1 MCRPPLKTGRVL
13 EKSPIIL
20 ALDTATESCSAAC
33 MMGDHVHQRSAMD
46 PQGHS
51 RLLLPMIEEVLR
63 EAGISKNAL
72 DAVAYDAGPGSFT
85 GIRIGAGVA
94 QGIALALNKPMLAIS
109 SLMILAEGIRD
120 QIKPSDRIVAAIDAR
135 MEQVY
140 WGCLESD
147 ADASGGWR
155 WQEEPRVSDPESL
168 KEHVSDC
175 VGVGSGWD
183 RYGSVFQADADCVWH
198 PGAFPQAGYGAR
210 IASRLLN
217 QGAKGEWREAAPAYI
232 RNDVTN

>member
-1 MCRPPLKTGRVL
+1 M
-13 EKSPIIL
+13 IL
-20 ALDTATESCSAAC
+20 AVDTATESCSAAC
-33 MMGDHVHQRSAMD
+33 LMGDHAYQRSAMD

-51 RLLLPMIEEVLR
+51 RLLLPMIEEVLG
-63 EAGISKNAL
+63 EAGISKNAV

-147 ADASGGWR
+147 ADASGGWH
-155 WQEEPRVSDPESL
+155 WQEKPRVSNPESL
-168 KEHVSDC
+168 RKYVSDC

-183 RYGSVFQADADCVWH
+183 RYASVFQADADCVWH
-198 PGAFPQAGYGAR
+198 AGAFPQAGRGAR
-210 IASRLLN
+210 IAIRLLN
-217 QGAKGEWREAAPAYI
+217 QGAKGEWHEAAPAYI

>member
-1 MCRPPLKTGRVL
+1 MYCPLLKTGWVL

-33 MMGDHVHQRSAMD
+33 VTGGHVHQRSAMD

-51 RLLLPMIEEVLR
+51 RLLLPMIEDVLR
-63 EAGISKNAL
+63 EADISKNAL
-72 DAVAYDAGPGSFT
+72 DALTYDAGPGSFT

-109 SLMILAEGIRD
+109 SLMTLAEGIRD

-140 WGCLESD
+140 WGCLEQD

-155 WQEEPRVSDPESL
+155 WQEEPRGSDPESL
-168 KEHVSDC
+168 RKHVSDC
-175 VGVGSGWD
+175 GGVGSGWD
-183 RYGSVFQADADCVWH
+183 RYASVFQADADCVWP
-198 PGAFPQAGYGAR
+198 PGVFPQAGYGAR

-217 QGAKGEWREAAPAYI
+217 QGAKGGWREAAPAYI
-232 RNDVTN
+232 RNDVTD

>member
-1 MCRPPLKTGRVL
+1 MYCPPLKIGRVL

-20 ALDTATESCSAAC
+20 GLDTATESCSAAC
-33 MMGDHVHQRSAMD
+33 MMGSHVYQRSAMD
-46 PQGHS
+46 SQGHS

-63 EAGISKNAL
+63 EADISKNAL

-109 SLMILAEGIRD
+109 SLMTLAEGIRD

-140 WGCLESD
+140 WGCLERD

-183 RYGSVFQADADCVWH
+183 RYVSVFQADADCVWH

-217 QGAKGEWREAAPAYI
+217 QGAKGEWRQAAPAYI
-232 RNDVTN
+232 RNDVTS

>member
-1 MCRPPLKTGRVL
+1 MYRPPLKANWTL

-20 ALDTATESCSAAC
+20 AVDTATESCSAAC
-33 MMGDHVHQRSAMD
+33 LTDDHVHERSVID

-63 EAGISKNAL
+63 EADISKNAL
-72 DAVAYDAGPGSFT
+72 DAVVYDAGPGSFT

-94 QGIALALNKPMLAIS
+94 QGIALALNKPMLPIS

-140 WGCLESD
+140 WGCLESGG
-147 ADASGGWR
+147 DASGGWH
-155 WQEEPRVSDPESL
+155 WQEAPRVSNPEL
-168 KEHVSDC
+168 LREYVSDC

-183 RYGSVFQADADCVWH
+183 RYASVFQADADCVWH
-198 PGAFPQAGYGAR
+198 AAAFPQAGYGAR

-217 QGAKGEWREAAPAYI
+217 QGVKGEWREAAPAYI

>member
-1 MCRPPLKTGRVL
+1 MYCPPLKTGRVL

-33 MMGDHVHQRSAMD
+33 MMGDHLYQRSAMD

-109 SLMILAEGIRD
+109 SLMTLAEGIRD

-140 WGCLESD
+140 WGCLERD
-147 ADASGGWR
+147 DDASGGWR

-183 RYGSVFQADADCVWH
+183 RYASVYQADADCVWH

>member
-1 MCRPPLKTGRVL
+1 MYRPPLKANWTL

-20 ALDTATESCSAAC
+20 AVDTATESCSAAC
-33 MMGDHVHQRSAMD
+33 LTDDHVHERSVID

-51 RLLLPMIEEVLR
+51 RFLLPMIEEVLR
-63 EAGISKNAL
+63 EADISKNAL
-72 DAVAYDAGPGSFT
+72 DAVVYDAGPGSFT

-94 QGIALALNKPMLAIS
+94 QGIALALNKPMLSIS

-140 WGCLESD
+140 WGCLESG
-147 ADASGGWR
+147 ADASGGWH
-155 WQEEPRVSDPESL
+155 WQEAPRVSNPEL
-168 KEHVSDC
+168 LREYVSDC

-183 RYGSVFQADADCVWH
+183 RYASVFQADADCVWH
-198 PGAFPQAGYGAR
+198 AAAFPQAGYGAR

-217 QGAKGEWREAAPAYI
+217 QGVKGEWREAAPAYI

>member
-1 MCRPPLKTGRVL
+1 M

-109 SLMILAEGIRD
+109 SLMTLAEGIRD

-140 WGCLESD
+140 WGCLERD
-147 ADASGGWR
+147 DGASGGWR

>member
-1 MCRPPLKTGRVL
+1 MKTGRVL

-33 MMGDHVHQRSAMD
+33 MMGDHLYQRSAMD

-63 EAGISKNAL
+63 EADISKNAL

-109 SLMILAEGIRD
+109 SLMTLAEGIRD

-140 WGCLESD
+140 WGCLERD
-147 ADASGGWR
+147 DGASGGWR

>member
-1 MCRPPLKTGRVL
+1 MYRPPLKANWTL

-20 ALDTATESCSAAC
+20 AVDTATESCSAAC
-33 MMGDHVHQRSAMD
+33 LTDDHVHERSVID

-63 EAGISKNAL
+63 EADISKNAL
-72 DAVAYDAGPGSFT
+72 DAVVYDAGPGSFT

-94 QGIALALNKPMLAIS
+94 QGIALALNKPMLSIS

-140 WGCLESD
+140 WGCLESGG
-147 ADASGGWR
+147 DASGGWH
-155 WQEEPRVSDPESL
+155 WQEAPRVSNPEL
-168 KEHVSDC
+168 LREYVSDC

-183 RYGSVFQADADCVWH
+183 RYASVFQADADCVWH
-198 PGAFPQAGYGAR
+198 AAAFPQAGYGVR

-217 QGAKGEWREAAPAYI
+217 QGVKGEWREAAPAYI

>member
-1 MCRPPLKTGRVL
+1 MYCPPLKTGRVL

-33 MMGDHVHQRSAMD
+33 MMGDHLYQRSAMD

-109 SLMILAEGIRD
+109 SLMTLAEGIRD

-135 MEQVY
+135 MAQVY
-140 WGCLESD
+140 WGCLERD
-147 ADASGGWR
+147 DGASGGWR

>member
-1 MCRPPLKTGRVL
+1 M

-20 ALDTATESCSAAC
+20 GLDTATESCSAAC
-33 MMGDHVHQRSAMD
+33 MMGSHVYQRSAMD
-46 PQGHS
+46 SQGHS

-63 EAGISKNAL
+63 EADISKNAL

-109 SLMILAEGIRD
+109 SLMTLAEGIRD

-140 WGCLESD
+140 WGCLERD

-155 WQEEPRVSDPESL
+155 WQEEPRVTDPASL

-183 RYGSVFQADADCVWH
+183 RYVSVFQADADCVWH

-232 RNDVTN
+232 RNDVTS

>member
-1 MCRPPLKTGRVL
+1 VYRPPLKASRVL

-20 ALDTATESCSAAC
+20 AVDTATESCSAAC
-33 MMGDHVHQRSAMD
+33 VMADQVHQRSVMD

-51 RLLLPMIEEVLR
+51 RLLLPMIEDVLR
-63 EAGISKNAL
+63 EADISKNDL

-85 GIRIGAGVA
+85 GIRIGAGVS

-120 QIKPSDRIVAAIDAR
+120 QIRPADRIVAAIDAR

-140 WGCLESD
+140 WGCLKWSTDTEE
-147 ADASGGWR
+147 GWH
-155 WQEEPRVSDPESL
+155 WQEEPRVSDPEAL
-168 KEHVSDC
+168 RAHVSDC

-183 RYGSVFQADADCVWH
+183 RYASVFQADADCVWH
-198 PGAFPQAGYGAR
+198 PRAFPQAVYGAR
-210 IASRLLN
+210 IARRLLN
-217 QGAKGEWREAAPAYI
+217 QGAKGEWREAAPAYV

>member
-1 MCRPPLKTGRVL
+1 MYCPPLRAGL
-13 EKSPIIL
+13 ILGGSPTIL
-20 ALDTATESCSAAC
+20 AVDTATESCSAAC
-33 MMGDHVHQRSAMD
+33 LVAEQVHQRRAMD

-63 EAGISKNAL
+63 EADISRHAL
-72 DAVAYDAGPGSFT
+72 DAVVYDAGPGSFT

-94 QGIALALNKPMLAIS
+94 QGIALALKKPLLAVS
-109 SLMILAEGIRD
+109 SLMILAEGIQD
-120 QIKPSDRIVAAIDAR
+120 LVSPSDQIVAAIDAR

-140 WGCLESD
+140 WGCLERD
-147 ADASGGWR
+147 ADASAGWR
-155 WQEEPRVSDPESL
+155 WREEPRVSDPEALSQR
-168 KEHVSDC
+168 VPGC

-183 RYGSVFQADADCVWH
+183 RYAPVFQANADCVWH
-198 PGAFPQAGYGAR
+198 AGAFPQAAFGAR

-217 QGAKGEWREAAPAYI
+217 QGAKGEWRQAMPAYV

>member
-1 MCRPPLKTGRVL
+1 M

-20 ALDTATESCSAAC
+20 AVDTATESCSAAC
-33 MMGDHVHQRSAMD
+33 LTDDHVHQRSAMD

-120 QIKPSDRIVAAIDAR
+120 QIKSSDRIVAAIDAR
-135 MEQVY
+135 MDQVY

-147 ADASGGWR
+147 ADVSGGWR
-155 WQEEPRVSDPESL
+155 WLEEPRVSNPESL
-168 KEHVSDC
+168 REYVSDC

-183 RYGSVFQADADCVWH
+183 RYASVFQADTDCAWH
-198 PGAFPQAGYGAR
+198 AGAFPQAGCGAR

>member
-1 MCRPPLKTGRVL
+1 M
-13 EKSPIIL
+13 EKSPMIL
-20 ALDTATESCSAAC
+20 AVDTATESCSAAC
-33 MMGDHVHQRSAMD
+33 LMGDHAYQRSAMD

-51 RLLLPMIEEVLR
+51 RLLLPMIEEVLG
-63 EAGISKNAL
+63 EAGISKNAV

-147 ADASGGWR
+147 ADASGGWH
-155 WQEEPRVSDPESL
+155 WQEEPRASNPESL
-168 KEHVSDC
+168 REYVSGC

-183 RYGSVFQADADCVWH
+183 RYASVFQADADCVWH
-198 PGAFPQAGYGAR
+198 AGAFPQAGRGAR
-210 IASRLLN
+210 IAIRLLN
-217 QGAKGEWREAAPAYI
+217 QGAKGEWHEAAPAYI

>member
-109 SLMILAEGIRD
+109 SLMTLAEGIRD

-140 WGCLESD
+140 WGCLERD
-147 ADASGGWR
+147 DGASGGWR

>member
-109 SLMILAEGIRD
+109 SLMTLAEGIRD

-140 WGCLESD
+140 WGCLERD
-147 ADASGGWR
+147 DGASGGWR

-175 VGVGSGWD
+175 VGVGSGWE
-183 RYGSVFQADADCVWH
+183 RYVSVFQADADCVWH

>member
-1 MCRPPLKTGRVL
+1 VCRPPLKTGRVL

-109 SLMILAEGIRD
+109 SLMTLAEGIRD

-140 WGCLESD
+140 WGCLERD
-147 ADASGGWR
+147 DGASGGWR

>member
-1 MCRPPLKTGRVL
+1 
-13 EKSPIIL
+13 
-20 ALDTATESCSAAC
+20 

-109 SLMILAEGIRD
+109 SLMTLAEGIRD

-140 WGCLESD
+140 WGCLERD
-147 ADASGGWR
+147 DGASGGWR

>member
-1 MCRPPLKTGRVL
+1 MYRPPLKANWTL

-20 ALDTATESCSAAC
+20 AVDTATESCSAAC
-33 MMGDHVHQRSAMD
+33 LTDDHVHERSVID

-51 RLLLPMIEEVLR
+51 RFLLPMIEEVLR
-63 EAGISKNAL
+63 EADISKNAL
-72 DAVAYDAGPGSFT
+72 DAVVYDAGPGSFT

-94 QGIALALNKPMLAIS
+94 QGIALALNKPMLSIS

-140 WGCLESD
+140 WGCLESGG
-147 ADASGGWR
+147 DASGGWH
-155 WQEEPRVSDPESL
+155 WQEAPRVSNPEL
-168 KEHVSDC
+168 LREYVSDC

-183 RYGSVFQADADCVWH
+183 RYASVFQADADCVWH
-198 PGAFPQAGYGAR
+198 AAAFPQAGYGAR

-217 QGAKGEWREAAPAYI
+217 QGVKGEWREAAPAYI

>member
-1 MCRPPLKTGRVL
+1 MK
-13 EKSPIIL
+13 KSPIIL
-20 ALDTATESCSAAC
+20 AVDTATESCSAAC
-33 MMGDHVHQRSAMD
+33 LMDDHAYQRSAIEA
-46 PQGHS
+46 QGHS
-51 RLLLPMIEEVLR
+51 RLLLPMIEEVLH
-63 EAGISKNAL
+63 EAGISKNAV

-109 SLMILAEGIRD
+109 SLMILAEGMRD

-147 ADASGGWR
+147 ADASGGWH
-155 WQEEPRVSDPESL
+155 WQEEPRVSNPESL
-168 KEHVSDC
+168 RKYVSDC
-175 VGVGSGWD
+175 VGVGTGWD
-183 RYGSVFQADADCVWH
+183 RYASVFQADADCVWH
-198 PGAFPQAGYGAR
+198 AGAFPQAGRGAR

-217 QGAKGEWREAAPAYI
+217 QGAKGAWHEATPAYI
-232 RNDVTN
+232 RNDVTK

>member
-1 MCRPPLKTGRVL
+1 MYRPPLKANWTL

-20 ALDTATESCSAAC
+20 AVDTATESCSAAC
-33 MMGDHVHQRSAMD
+33 LTDDHVHERSVID

-63 EAGISKNAL
+63 EADISKNAL
-72 DAVAYDAGPGSFT
+72 DAVVYDAGPGSFT

-94 QGIALALNKPMLAIS
+94 QGIALALNKPMLSIS

-140 WGCLESD
+140 WGCLESGG
-147 ADASGGWR
+147 DASGG
-155 WQEEPRVSDPESL
+155 
-168 KEHVSDC
+168 
-175 VGVGSGWD
+175 
-183 RYGSVFQADADCVWH
+183 
-198 PGAFPQAGYGAR
+198 
-210 IASRLLN
+210 
-217 QGAKGEWREAAPAYI
+217 
-232 RNDVTN
+232 

>member
-1 MCRPPLKTGRVL
+1 M
-13 EKSPIIL
+13 IL
-20 ALDTATESCSAAC
+20 AVDTATESCSAAC
-33 MMGDHVHQRSAMD
+33 LMGDHAYQRSAMD

-51 RLLLPMIEEVLR
+51 RLLLPMIEEVLG
-63 EAGISKNAL
+63 EAGISKNAV

-94 QGIALALNKPMLAIS
+94 QGIALALNKPMLSIS

-140 WGCLESD
+140 WGCLESG
-147 ADASGGWR
+147 ADASGGWH
-155 WQEEPRVSDPESL
+155 WQEAPRVSNPEL
-168 KEHVSDC
+168 LREYVSDC

-183 RYGSVFQADADCVWH
+183 RYASVFQADADCVWH
-198 PGAFPQAGYGAR
+198 AAAFPQAGYGAR

-217 QGAKGEWREAAPAYI
+217 QGVKGEWREAAPAYI

>member
-1 MCRPPLKTGRVL
+1 
-13 EKSPIIL
+13 
-20 ALDTATESCSAAC
+20 
-33 MMGDHVHQRSAMD
+33 
-46 PQGHS
+46 
-51 RLLLPMIEEVLR
+51 MIEEVLR

-147 ADASGGWR
+147 ADAFGGWR

-183 RYGSVFQADADCVWH
+183 RYASVFQAYGDCVWH
-198 PGAFPQAGYGAR
+198 PGAFPHAGYGAR

>member
-1 MCRPPLKTGRVL
+1 MYRPPLKANWTL

-20 ALDTATESCSAAC
+20 AVDTATESCSAAC
-33 MMGDHVHQRSAMD
+33 LTDDHVHERSVID

-63 EAGISKNAL
+63 EADISKNAL
-72 DAVAYDAGPGSFT
+72 DAVVYDAGPGSFT

-94 QGIALALNKPMLAIS
+94 QGIALALNKPMLSIS

-140 WGCLESD
+140 WGCLESG
-147 ADASGGWR
+147 ADASGGWH
-155 WQEEPRVSDPESL
+155 WQEAPRVSNPEL
-168 KEHVSDC
+168 LREYVSDC

-183 RYGSVFQADADCVWH
+183 RYASVFQADADCVWH
-198 PGAFPQAGYGAR
+198 AGAFPQAGCGAR

>member
-1 MCRPPLKTGRVL
+1 M

-20 ALDTATESCSAAC
+20 AVDTATESCSAAC
-33 MMGDHVHQRSAMD
+33 LTDDHVHERSVID

-63 EAGISKNAL
+63 EADISKNAL
-72 DAVAYDAGPGSFT
+72 DAVVYDAGPGSFT

-94 QGIALALNKPMLAIS
+94 QGIALALNKPMLSIS

-140 WGCLESD
+140 WGCLESG
-147 ADASGGWR
+147 ADASGGWH
-155 WQEEPRVSDPESL
+155 WQEAPRVSNPEL
-168 KEHVSDC
+168 LREYVSDC

-183 RYGSVFQADADCVWH
+183 RYASVFQADADCVWH
-198 PGAFPQAGYGAR
+198 AAAFPQAGYGAR

-217 QGAKGEWREAAPAYI
+217 QGVKGEWREAAPAYI

>member
-1 MCRPPLKTGRVL
+1 MYRPPLKANWTL

-20 ALDTATESCSAAC
+20 AVDTATESCSAAC
-33 MMGDHVHQRSAMD
+33 LTDDHVHERSVID

-51 RLLLPMIEEVLR
+51 RFLLPMIEEVLR
-63 EAGISKNAL
+63 EADISKNAL
-72 DAVAYDAGPGSFT
+72 DAVVYDAGPGSFT

-94 QGIALALNKPMLAIS
+94 QGIALALNKPMLSIS

-140 WGCLESD
+140 WGCLESG
-147 ADASGGWR
+147 ADASGGWH
-155 WQEEPRVSDPESL
+155 WQEAPRVSNPEL
-168 KEHVSDC
+168 LREYVSDC

-183 RYGSVFQADADCVWH
+183 RYASVFQADADCVWH
-198 PGAFPQAGYGAR
+198 AAAFPQAGYGVR

-217 QGAKGEWREAAPAYI
+217 QGVKGEWREAAPAYI

>member
-1 MCRPPLKTGRVL
+1 MYRPPLKANWTL

-20 ALDTATESCSAAC
+20 AVDTATESCSAAC
-33 MMGDHVHQRSAMD
+33 LTDDHVHERSVID

-51 RLLLPMIEEVLR
+51 RFLLPMIEEVLR
-63 EAGISKNAL
+63 EADISKNAL
-72 DAVAYDAGPGSFT
+72 DAVVYDAGPGSFT

-94 QGIALALNKPMLAIS
+94 QGIALALNKPMLSIS

-140 WGCLESD
+140 WGCLESGG
-147 ADASGGWR
+147 DASGGWH
-155 WQEEPRVSDPESL
+155 WQEAPRVSNPEL
-168 KEHVSDC
+168 LREYVSDC

-183 RYGSVFQADADCVWH
+183 RYASVFQADADCVWH
-198 PGAFPQAGYGAR
+198 AAAFPQAGYGVR

-217 QGAKGEWREAAPAYI
+217 QGVKGEWREAAPAYI

>member
-1 MCRPPLKTGRVL
+1 MYRPPLKANWTL

-20 ALDTATESCSAAC
+20 AVDTATESCSAAC
-33 MMGDHVHQRSAMD
+33 LTDDHVYERSVID

-51 RLLLPMIEEVLR
+51 RFLLPMIEEVLR
-63 EAGISKNAL
+63 EADISKNAL
-72 DAVAYDAGPGSFT
+72 DAVVYDAGPGSFT

-94 QGIALALNKPMLAIS
+94 QGIALALNKPMLSIS

-140 WGCLESD
+140 WGCLESGG
-147 ADASGGWR
+147 DASGGWH
-155 WQEEPRVSDPESL
+155 WQEAPRVSNPEL
-168 KEHVSDC
+168 LREYVSDC

-183 RYGSVFQADADCVWH
+183 RYASVFQADADCVWH
-198 PGAFPQAGYGAR
+198 AAAFPQAGYGVR

-217 QGAKGEWREAAPAYI
+217 QGVKGEWREAAPAYI

>member
-1 MCRPPLKTGRVL
+1 MYRPPLKANWTL

-20 ALDTATESCSAAC
+20 AVDTATESCSAAC
-33 MMGDHVHQRSAMD
+33 LTDDHVHERSVID

-63 EAGISKNAL
+63 EADISKNAL
-72 DAVAYDAGPGSFT
+72 DAVVYDAGPGSFT

-94 QGIALALNKPMLAIS
+94 QGIALALNKPMLSIS

-140 WGCLESD
+140 WGCLESG
-147 ADASGGWR
+147 ADASGGWH
-155 WQEEPRVSDPESL
+155 WQEAPRVSNPEL
-168 KEHVSDC
+168 LREYVSDC

-183 RYGSVFQADADCVWH
+183 RYASVFQADADCVWH
-198 PGAFPQAGYGAR
+198 AAAFPQAGYGVR

-217 QGAKGEWREAAPAYI
+217 QGVKGEWREAAPAYI